1 MKRIDTMITAFRDGF
16 QSFFGARVITSDFLP
31 AFEAAVDAGLL
42 HLEAGGGARFQ
53 SLYFYCNEDAFDM
66 MDTLREK
73 AGPDADLQTLARG
86 INVVG
91 LESQSRDIIDLH
103 ARMFKKHGISTIRN
117 FDALNDVNN
126 LIYSGQCIVDA
137 GLRHEI
143 CVTMMGLPP
152 GLTGGHDP
160 NFYEGVLRSILD
172 ADIGFDSVCFK
183 DASGTTAPSVVHESI
198 RRARKLLGEDAHIV
212 FHTHES
218 AGLSIQQYVSAIHA
232 GADQVDCSLAPVSG
246 GTCQPDLITLWQAL
260 QGTEYDLG
268 IDVVKIREV
277 EQIFRECMDDYYEP
291 PEAFAVQPSILFSP
305 MPGGALTA
313 NTQMMRDN
321 GILDRYAEVSDAM
334 TEVVARGGYGTS
346 VTPVSQ
352 FYFQQAFNNV
362 MFGPWKRMADG
373 YGKMVLGYFGR
384 TPVPPDPE
392 IVKIASDLMGLEPTE
407 RAPID
412 INDEDPAKGVDA
424 AKAMLREA
432 GLAQTDENILIAATC
447 REKGIAFLKGEA
459 RVNVRKK
466 EPEPAAEPGESA
478 PPEAVGTGPWAVTVN
493 GVEHQVTMEDG
504 RAVVDGVP
512 YTIRVAATDGDR
524 TAAAATK
531 SAPSTETA
539 TATAGATATAAA
551 PETGAVHELAAPFP
565 ALLFRIEAQPGTPVA
580 KGATVVILESMKMET
595 PLAAPAAGTVES
607 VRFAPGDQIKSGEV
621 VATIRES

>member
-1 MKRIDTMITAFRDGF
+1 MKHINTMITAFRDGF
-16 QSFFGARVITSDFLP
+16 QSFFGARVITRDFLP
-31 AFEAAVDAGLL
+31 AFEAAVEAGLL

-117 FDALNDVNN
+117 FDALNDVDN
-126 LIYSGQCIVDA
+126 LIYSGQCIVNA
-137 GLRHEI
+137 GLRHEV

-160 NFYEGVLRSILD
+160 NFYEEVLRKILD
-172 ADIGFDSVCFK
+172 ADIAFDSVCFK
-183 DASGTTAPSVVHESI
+183 DASGTTAPSVVGESV
-198 RRARKLLGEDAHIV
+198 RRARKLLGKDAHIV
-212 FHTHES
+212 FHSHES
-218 AGLSIQQYVSAIHA
+218 AGLSIQQYVSAIEA
-232 GADQVDCSLAPVSG
+232 GANQVDCSLAPVSG

-260 QGTEYDLG
+260 RGTEYDLG

-291 PEAFAVQPSILFSP
+291 PEAFAVQPGILFSP

-321 GILDRYAEVSDAM
+321 GILDRYPEVSDAM

-373 YGKMVLGYFGR
+373 YGKMVLGYFGK

-392 IVKIASDLMGLEPTE
+392 IVTIASELMNLEPTD

-412 INDEDPAKGVDA
+412 INDEDSTKGIDA
-424 AKAMLREA
+424 ARSMLREA
-432 GLAQTDENILIAATC
+432 DLPETDENIFIAATC

-466 EPEPAAEPGESA
+466 EPEAAEAPSEPSA
-478 PPEAVGTGPWAVTVN
+478 GTVAGPGPWSVTVD
-493 GVEHQVTMEDG
+493 GVEHEVLVENG
-504 RAVVDGVP
+504 RAVVDGIAYDV
-512 YTIRVAATDGDR
+512 RVAAANGDR
-524 TAAAATK
+524 
-531 SAPSTETA
+531 APAVA
-539 TATAGATATAAA
+539 TAEKA
-551 PETGAVHELAAPFP
+551 GAVHELTAPFP
-565 ALLFRIEAQPGTPVA
+565 ALLFRVEIQPGAPVA

-595 PLAAPAAGTVES
+595 PLASPVSGTVES
-607 VRFAPGDQIKSGEV
+607 IRFSPGDQIKSGEV